1 MSLQTSVVHHP
12 SAERSADGS
21 AADRPSP
28 QTLMLATARPATH
41 ALCEQVLVKAVVA
54 GDPTACERFI
64 DTVSA
69 TLWSIVTKLAGD
81 GNEGEAAFLDLIAAL
96 KADGCARL
104 KGFDGKA
111 RLSTHIV
118 LVARDILAERLARR
132 LSEAPRNAWRQF
144 QRFFERDIRRKV
156 EQRLGNRSSAT
167 AREDAYQE
175 ICLKLVENDFRCIRA
190 YDGRGSFVGYV
201 LTTVD
206 HALIDLLRRVTP
218 RRRTP
223 AAVAR
228 LASLDQEVYAAIAWE
243 GHPVDADRLVPVL
256 AGRLDR
262 DPDATDITAALA
274 RIATVARLEP
284 ASRSRPAR
292 IVSLDAL
299 AHGGSRLA
307 LADTTPTPEDW
318 LLLAEE
324 ERSRANLVDAVKAA
338 AAALPAEERLYLE
351 TVFAATDPMP
361 PRQIAKIMGCAVE
374 DVYRLRQRV
383 QRWIKEIAMRLEKN
397 PDRSV
402 YGTTSNSTRYVQ
414 PRCARDQ
421 MASRRR
427 I

>member
-1 MSLQTSVVHHP
+1 
-12 SAERSADGS
+12 
-21 AADRPSP
+21 
-28 QTLMLATARPATH
+28 
-41 ALCEQVLVKAVVA
+41 
-54 GDPTACERFI
+54 
-64 DTVSA
+64 
-69 TLWSIVTKLAGD
+69 LWSIVTKLAGD
-81 GNEGEAAFLDLIAAL
+81 GNEGEAAFLDVIAAL

-104 KGFDGKA
+104 KGFDGGA
-111 RLSTHIV
+111 RLSTYIV

-175 ICLKLVENDFRCIRA
+175 ICLKLIENDFRSIRA

-218 RRRTP
+218 RRRIP
-223 AAVAR
+223 SAVAR

-243 GHPVDADRLVPVL
+243 GHPVDPERLVLVL

-262 DPDATDITAALA
+262 DPDATGVTAALA

-284 ASRSRPAR
+284 ASHSRPAR
-292 IVSLDAL
+292 IVSLDAVT
-299 AHGGSRLA
+299 HGAGRLA
-307 LADTTPTPEDW
+307 LADTTPTPEDL

-338 AAALPAEERLYLE
+338 AAVLPAEERLYLE

-383 QRWIKEIAMRLEKN
+383 QRWIKEIAMRSEKN

-402 YGTTSNSTRYVQ
+402 YGTASDSTRYVQ
-414 PRCARDQ
+414 LRCARDQ

-427 I
+427 V

>member
-1 MSLQTSVVHHP
+1 MSAETSVVHRP
-12 SAERSADGS
+12 GAERSADGS
-21 AADRPSP
+21 AADRKSP
-28 QTLMLATARPATH
+28 QSLTLATARPATH
-41 ALCEQVLVKAVVA
+41 ALCERALVNAVVA
-54 GDPTACERFI
+54 GDAMACERFI

-69 TLWSIVTKLAGD
+69 TLWSIVTRLAGD

-104 KGFDGKA
+104 KGFDGGA

-132 LSEAPRNAWRQF
+132 FSEAPRKAWRQF

-167 AREDAYQE
+167 TREDAYQE

-201 LTTVD
+201 LTAVD
-206 HALIDLLRRVTP
+206 HALIDLVRRVTP
-218 RRRTP
+218 RRRIP

-243 GHPVDADRLVPVL
+243 GHPVDADRLVLVL

-284 ASRSRPAR
+284 AGRAAR
-292 IVSLDAL
+292 IVSLDAV
-299 AHGGSRLA
+299 AHGGGRWA

-324 ERSRANLVDAVKAA
+324 ERSRANLVEAVKTA
-338 AAALPAEERLYLE
+338 AAALPVEERLYLE
-351 TVFAATDPMP
+351 TVFAATDPLP
-361 PRQIAKIMGCAVE
+361 ARQIAKIMGCAVE

-383 QRWIKEIAMRLEKN
+383 QRWIKEIATRLEKP

-402 YGTTSNSTRYVQ
+402 YGATGPGSGYVQ
-414 PRCARDQ
+414 PRCAGDQ
-421 MASRRR
+421 VASRRR